1 VEGLLLIAVSLL
13 PLGLIIDGLNTGTL
27 LMVGRATGRYSRSA
41 QPFWFWLSIA
51 LYAVIVGWCWYTAAK
66 SLGV

>member
-1 VEGLLLIAVSLL
+1 MEGLLLIAVSLL
-13 PLGLIIDGLNTGTL
+13 PLGIIIDGLNTGTL

-41 QPFWFWLSIA
+41 QPFWF